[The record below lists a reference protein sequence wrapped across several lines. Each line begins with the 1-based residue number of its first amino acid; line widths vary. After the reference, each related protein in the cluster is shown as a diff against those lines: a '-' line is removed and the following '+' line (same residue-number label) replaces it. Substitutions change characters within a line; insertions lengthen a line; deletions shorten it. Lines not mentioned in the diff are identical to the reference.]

1 VTDRSIGP
9 EVVIDVDDVEGHRL
23 AANDNETVP
32 EDESADVAGH
42 RLAANDNE
50 TVDSLRRVDAGDD
63 TTVTSARR
71 LAGDGEEEP
80 AAPDAARRLRR

>member
-1 VTDRSIGP
+1 MTDRSIGP
-9 EVVIDVDDVEGHRL
+9 EVVIDVDDVE
-23 AANDNETVP
+23 
-32 EDESADVAGH
+32 GH